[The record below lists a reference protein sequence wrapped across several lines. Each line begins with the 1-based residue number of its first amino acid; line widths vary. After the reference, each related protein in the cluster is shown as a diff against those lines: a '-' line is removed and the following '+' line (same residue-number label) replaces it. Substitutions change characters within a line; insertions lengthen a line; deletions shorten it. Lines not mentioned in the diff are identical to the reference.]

1 MDDIAETYQLQTI
14 EQMRTV
20 ADPLR
25 IRIFEALALHAMT
38 ATQVGEELDIPAP
51 KAHYHV
57 RELERIGLVKLVET
71 RERSGILEKYYRA
84 VARNLQAPPQLL
96 QSSDPGEIAG
106 VITEMFSG
114 MSQSF
119 LTALRR
125 IAQEKAESFDSYLLS
140 LGGDSVWMT
149 PAEFQETIKAAGD
162 LFAPFRQR
170 RGIAE
175 EREAQV
181 MIIGYDTQFA
191 TRDEREEE
199 RQQEPAGASAQEA
212 PMSTPHA
219 QQRVRPV
226 TVVGAVT
233 YSRSE
238 LEQVVAAGQRLDLNV
253 SGFLS
258 FAFDIPPELIDQAI
272 ERLRYRGILSAR
284 SDVREALRRKER

>member
-1 MDDIAETYQLQTI
+1 MDDIAETYQLQTV

-25 IRIFEALALHAMT
+25 IRIFEALAQHAMT

-140 LGGDSVWMT
+140 LSGDSVWMT
-149 PAEFQETIKAAGD
+149 PAEFKETVNAASD
-162 LFAPFRQR
+162 LFAPFRAR
-170 RGIAE
+170 RGIPE

-181 MIIGYDTQFA
+181 TIIGYDTQLA
-191 TRDEREEE
+191 IRDERGEE
-199 RQQEPAGASAQEA
+199 RDNEPAQEM

-233 YSRSE
+233 YSRGE

-253 SGFLS
+253 SGFLA
-258 FAFDIPPELIDQAI
+258 FAFDIPPELVDQAI

-284 SDVREALRRKER
+284 SDVREVLRRKER

>member
-25 IRIFEALALHAMT
+25 IRIFEALAQRAMT

-125 IAQEKAESFDSYLLS
+125 VAQEKAESFDSYLLS
-140 LGGDSVWMT
+140 LGGDTVWMT
-149 PAEFQETIKAAGD
+149 PAEFQKTVKAAGD

-181 MIIGYDTQFA
+181 MIIGYDTQLA
-191 TRDEREEE
+191 VRDERDEE
-199 RQQEPAGASAQEA
+199 RGHEPAQEA

-219 QQRVRPV
+219 QRRVRPV

-253 SGFLS
+253 SGFLA
-258 FAFDIPPELIDQAI
+258 FAFDIPPELVDQAI

-284 SDVREALRRKER
+284 SDVREVLRRKER